1 MKFSIIVPTLNNLDY
16 IKILINS
23 IKKNSVNQHEIIIHV
38 NENSDDIKNFLKQN
52 KILYTYSKKNIGL
65 CKSVNKAAK
74 LATTNYILYSHDDM
88 YFLPLWDIILKK
100 EIEKLDSKY
109 FYLSGTM
116 IQEKGAD
123 LILNAGVDFKSF
135 DEKYLLNNYKNINM
149 HDHQGSHWAP
159 HLIHKD
165 IWNLVGGFSEE
176 FDPGD
181 GSDSDLN
188 MKLWNCGVRIFKGLN
203 DFKVYHFGSISMR
216 KKKNLKKNNGTK
228 TFLKKWGITPKFF
241 FKYYL
246 KTGCEYDGPLKDP
259 KKPLSYFMGLMIC
272 KIKKS
277 FLIKI

>member
-123 LILNAGVDFKSF
+123 LILNAGIDFKSF

-228 TFLKKWGITPKFF
+228 TFLKKWGITPRFF

-246 KTGCEYDGPLKDP
+246 KTGSLYDGPLKEPD
-259 KKPLSYFMGLMIC
+259 KSLNYFIDLIIC
-272 KIKKS
+272 KVRKS
-277 FLIKI
+277 FSF

>member
-16 IKILINS
+16 LKILINS

-228 TFLKKWGITPKFF
+228 TFLKKWGITPRFF

-246 KTGCEYDGPLKDP
+246 KTGSLYDGPLKEP
-259 KKPLSYFMGLMIC
+259 NKSLNYFIDLIIC
-272 KIKKS
+272 KVRKS
-277 FLIKI
+277 FSF

>member
-228 TFLKKWGITPKFF
+228 TFLKKWGITPRFF

-246 KTGCEYDGPLKDP
+246 KTGSLYDGPLKEPD
-259 KKPLSYFMGLMIC
+259 KSLNYFIDLIIC
-272 KIKKS
+272 KVRKS
-277 FLIKI
+277 FSF

>member
-16 IKILINS
+16 LKILVNS
-23 IKKNSVNQHEIIIHV
+23 IKKNSINQHEIIIHV

-228 TFLKKWGITPKFF
+228 TFLKKWGITPRFF

-246 KTGCEYDGPLKDP
+246 KTGSLYDGPLKEP
-259 KKPLSYFMGLMIC
+259 NKSLNYFIDLIIC
-272 KIKKS
+272 KVRKS
-277 FLIKI
+277 FSF

>member
-16 IKILINS
+16 LKILVNS
-23 IKKNSVNQHEIIIHV
+23 IKKNSINRHEIIIHV
-38 NENSDDIKNFLKQN
+38 NENSDNTKEFLEQN
-52 KILYTYSKKNIGL
+52 KILYTYSKTNIGL
-65 CKSVNKAAK
+65 CRSVNKAAK
-74 LATTNYILYSHDDM
+74 LATTDYILYSHDDM
-88 YFLPLWDIILKK
+88 YFLPKWDIILKK

-116 IQEKGAD
+116 IQKKGAD
-123 LILNAGVDFKSF
+123 LILDAGIDFKSF
-135 DEKYLLNNYKNINM
+135 DEQYLLDNYKNINM

-216 KKKNLKKNNGTK
+216 KKKNLRKNNGTK

-246 KTGCEYDGPLKDP
+246 KTGCKYDGPLKNP
-259 KKPLSYFMGLMIC
+259 EKPLSYFIGLMIC
-272 KIKKS
+272 KIKKGLS
-277 FLIKI
+277 Y

>member
-1 MKFSIIVPTLNNLDY
+1 MKFSIVVPTLNNLDY
-16 IKILINS
+16 LKILIDS
-23 IKKNSVNQHEIIIHV
+23 IKKNSVNKHEIIIHV
-38 NENSDDIKNFLKQN
+38 NENSDNTIDFLEQN
-52 KILYTYSKKNIGL
+52 RILYTYSKTNIGL
-65 CKSVNKAAK
+65 CSSVNKAAK

-88 YFLPLWDIILKK
+88 YFLPEWDIILKN
-100 EIEKLDSKY
+100 EVEKLDNKY

-123 LILNAGVDFKSF
+123 LILNAGSDFKSF
-135 DEKYLLNNYKNINM
+135 DEEYLLNNYKDINM

-188 MKLWNCGVRIFKGLN
+188 MKLWKSGVRIFKGLN
-203 DFKVYHFGSISMR
+203 AFKVYHFGSISMR
-216 KKKNLKKNNGTK
+216 KKKNIKKNNGTK

-241 FKYYL
+241 FKFYL
-246 KTGCEYDGPLKDP
+246 KTGSSYDQPLTEPD
-259 KKPLSYFMGLMIC
+259 KPLNYFTGLMIC
-272 KIKKS
+272 KIKKNFS
-277 FLIKI
+277 